1 MRLAPP
7 DRRTAT
13 AADLLTRVFAGL
25 DVPLTF
31 RLWDGTDTHVGAPG
45 KSACAVVFRS
55 PPVLRRLLR
64 RPTPLRFG
72 EAFIAGDID
81 IEGDLF
87 AAMDVA
93 SHVEHLR
100 VPLAT
105 RLAVMAGLLRL

>member
-7 DRRTAT
+7 DRRTA
-13 AADLLTRVFAGL
+13 AAVGLLTRVFAGL

-45 KSACAVVFRS
+45 ESACAIVFRS
-55 PPVLRRLLR
+55 APVFRRILR

-87 AAMDVA
+87 AAMEVA
-93 SHVEHLR
+93 SHVERLR
-100 VPLAT
+100 VPFGT
-105 RLAVMAGLLRL
+105 RLSVIARMLLL